1 MRIEAYT
8 QVQQLYNKAQKS
20 SHNSVASVA
29 GSAKDQLQISS
40 IGKDIQTAK
49 TALAETPDIREDL
62 TASVKAKIQN
72 GTYSVDNSAFA
83 AKLLEKYN
91 VLV

>member
-8 QVQQLYNKAQKS
+8 QVQQLYKSQKPGRSAVS
-20 SHNSVASVA
+20 SATV
-29 GSAKDQLQISS
+29 SARDQLQISS

-49 TALAETPDIREDL
+49 AALAATPDIREDL
-62 TASVKAKIQN
+62 TASVKASVQN
-72 GTYSVDNSAFA
+72 GTYSVDNSTFA

-91 VLV
+91 ALV

>member
-8 QVQQLYNKAQKS
+8 QVQQLYKAQKTS
-20 SHNSVASVA
+20 RSTAATATGSV
-29 GSAKDQLQISS
+29 KDQLQISS

-49 TALAETPDIREDL
+49 AALAATPDIREDL
-62 TASVKAKIQN
+62 TASVKASVQN
-72 GTYSVDNSAFA
+72 GTYSVDNSTFA

-91 VLV
+91 ALV